1 MRGSLGVIVVFFGTG
16 EGLGLDEVW
25 VAPEPP
31 FGPVPEAPPPVPV
44 PAPLLG
50 PPEVTNVADV
60 GKSVAVPVAPVEVA
74 TPESVPLAPV
84 EVATPE
90 SVPLAPVE
98 VATPEVTLGS
108 ELLPGIKPEVNVKL
122 SSVVVFV
129 GSPDVPVVSDSELE
143 TEREAIVVYLL
154 TYQEGE
160 EMFPCH

>member
-1 MRGSLGVIVVFFGTG
+1 MIVVFFGTG

-60 GKSVAVPVAPVEVA
+60 GKSVAVPV
-74 TPESVPLAPV
+74 APV

>member
-1 MRGSLGVIVVFFGTG
+1 MRGSLGAIVVFFGTG

-44 PAPLLG
+44 PTPLLG

-60 GKSVAVPVAPVEVA
+60 GKLVVLVAPG
-74 TPESVPLAPV
+74 
-84 EVATPE
+84 
-90 SVPLAPVE
+90 E

-129 GSPDVPVVSDSELE
+129 GSPNVPVVSDSELE

>member
-90 SVPLAPVE
+90 
-98 VATPEVTLGS
+98 VTLGS

>member
-1 MRGSLGVIVVFFGTG
+1 MIVVFFGTG

-25 VAPEPP
+25 VALEPP
-31 FGPVPEAPPPVPV
+31 FEPVPEAPPPVPV
-44 PAPLLG
+44 PTPLLG

-60 GKSVAVPVAPVEVA
+60 SKPV
-74 TPESVPLAPV
+74 TVPLAPV

-90 SVPLAPVE
+90 SVPLTPVG

-122 SSVVVFV
+122 SSVEVFV
-129 GSPDVPVVSDSELE
+129 GSPDVPVVSASELE
-143 TEREAIVVYLL
+143 TEEEGIAVYLL
-154 TYQEGE
+154 TYQKV

>member
-1 MRGSLGVIVVFFGTG
+1 M
-16 EGLGLDEVW
+16 
-25 VAPEPP
+25 APEPP

-44 PAPLLG
+44 PTPLLG

-60 GKSVAVPVAPVEVA
+60 SKLVAVSVAPG
-74 TPESVPLAPV
+74 
-84 EVATPE
+84 
-90 SVPLAPVE
+90 E

-129 GSPDVPVVSDSELE
+129 GSPNVPVVSDSELE

>member
-1 MRGSLGVIVVFFGTG
+1 MRGSLGAIVVFFGTG

-44 PAPLLG
+44 PTPLLG
-50 PPEVTNVADV
+50 PPGVTNVADV
-60 GKSVAVPVAPVEVA
+60 GKLVAVSVAPG
-74 TPESVPLAPV
+74 
-84 EVATPE
+84 
-90 SVPLAPVE
+90 E

>member
-1 MRGSLGVIVVFFGTG
+1 MRGSLGAIVVFFGTG

-90 SVPLAPVE
+90 
-98 VATPEVTLGS
+98 VTLGS

-129 GSPDVPVVSDSELE
+129 GSPDVPDVSDSELE

>member
-1 MRGSLGVIVVFFGTG
+1 MRGSLGAIVVFFGTG

-44 PAPLLG
+44 PTPLLG

-60 GKSVAVPVAPVEVA
+60 GKLVAVLVAPG
-74 TPESVPLAPV
+74 
-84 EVATPE
+84 
-90 SVPLAPVE
+90 E

-129 GSPDVPVVSDSELE
+129 GSPNVPVVSDSELE